1 MLQVAYPHP
10 GCILTYLFAL
20 RCFLVMFLSSMSMI
34 ARMSS
39 EKLFW
44 VKDQSVTRSNLVLTL
59 LTSLKTAR
67 LLSLLPGG
75 VVSRLRLQR

>member
-1 MLQVAYPHP
+1 
-10 GCILTYLFAL
+10 
-20 RCFLVMFLSSMSMI
+20 MSMI

-44 VKDQSVTRSNLVLTL
+44 VKDQSVSRLNLVLTF

-67 LLSLLPGG
+67 LLSLSPGALFLVCG
-75 VVSRLRLQR
+75 CKDRAKLKYNPNLMEKIFPETAPECIR